1 MMLSWFFILT
11 LWEASLALTSLQA
24 NNYMDQVL
32 ADSNFRYQEAG
43 SYIDP
48 APLANFAN
56 STSTKLYA
64 LKADAKFN
72 YTNGIMKGLFRVK
85 RYGDCVIFQNNN
97 SFSCYLSFPNINVS
111 YDGKLKYGV
120 LPTKSI
126 KAYAYIY
133 STLGYI
139 NVLPPTNSGGSA
151 KVNAARVGNVQT
163 EFTGLGQL
171 NSQVKKLAENAFV
184 AKITEQLRQFFEIQL
199 SAALSRAC
207 ARISAPK

>member
-1 MMLSWFFILT
+1 MLSWFVILT
-11 LWEASLALTSLQA
+11 LGGASLALTTLRA
-24 NNYMDQVL
+24 NNYMDRVL
-32 ADSNFRYQEAG
+32 ADNNFGQKEAG
-43 SYIDP
+43 SRIDP
-48 APLANFAN
+48 AFLEDFAN
-56 STSTKLYA
+56 STSTKLFV
-64 LKADAKFN
+64 LKANAKFN
-72 YTNGIMKGLFRVK
+72 YTNGIMRGLFDVK

-97 SFSCYLSFPNINVS
+97 SFGCYLSFPSINIS

-139 NVLPPTNSGGSA
+139 NVLSPTDSGGSA
-151 KVNAARVGNVQT
+151 KLNSARVGNVRT

-171 NSQVKKLAENAFV
+171 NSRVKELAENAFV
-184 AKITEQLRQFFEIQL
+184 AKITEQLSRFFENRL

-207 ARISAPK
+207 ARIPAP